1 MDKTTRRSFLAGLA
15 ASTLT
20 PAPSWAD
27 AGSPAFLS
35 AARLAQDRY
44 ALCGMDARGGL
55 LFQLPL
61 PARGHAAA
69 AHPNRPEVVG
79 FARRPGN
86 FAYVIDCARGAVSAE
101 LTAPE
106 GYHFYGHGVFSQ
118 DARRL
123 YTTEND
129 FEAARGMIGVW
140 DVRAG
145 YRRIGAFE
153 SGGIGP
159 HEIARL
165 PQTDTLV
172 IANGGIETHPDAGR
186 AKLNLATMT
195 PDLAYISEAG
205 RMLEQV
211 SLPHGLHQHSIR
223 HIDIAAAGQLS
234 GAVAIGLQ
242 WQGDMAQVPPVV
254 ALHRRGGA
262 LRLLDAGAQ
271 VHRDAQGYV
280 GSIAFDQN
288 ARTIAAT
295 CPRGGF
301 VLLFDPETGE
311 LRDRIAAPDACGVA
325 RHAGGIVLTSGTGR
339 VSALTART
347 GQTALLAQHEL
358 SFDNHLVRL

>member
-1 MDKTTRRSFLAGLA
+1 MDKTTRRSFLTGLA

-44 ALCGMDARGGL
+44 ALCGMDARGRL

-69 AHPNRPEVVG
+69 AHPQRPEVVG

-123 YTTEND
+123 FTTEND
-129 FEAARGMIGVW
+129 FETARGMIGVW

-145 YRRIGAFE
+145 YRRIGTFE

-159 HEIARL
+159 HEIIRL

-172 IANGGIETHPDAGR
+172 VANGGIETHPDAGR
-186 AKLNLATMT
+186 AKLNLATMA
-195 PDLAYISEAG
+195 PNLAYISEAG

-211 SLPHGLHQHSIR
+211 SLPQGLHQNSIR
-223 HIDIAAAGQLS
+223 HIDVAASGPLAGT
-234 GAVAIGLQ
+234 VAIGLQ

-271 VHRDAQGYV
+271 VHRDAQGYI
-280 GSIAFDQN
+280 GSIAFDHDG
-288 ARTIAAT
+288 RSFAAT
-295 CPRGGF
+295 CPRAGF
-301 VLLFDPETGE
+301 VLLFDAITGAP
-311 LRDRIAAPDACGVA
+311 RSKIAAPDACGVTRGA
-325 RHAGGIVLTSGTGR
+325 DGLMVTCGTGGVR
-339 VSALTART
+339 FLSSRT
-347 GQTALLAQHEL
+347 GRSHSLAQHNL